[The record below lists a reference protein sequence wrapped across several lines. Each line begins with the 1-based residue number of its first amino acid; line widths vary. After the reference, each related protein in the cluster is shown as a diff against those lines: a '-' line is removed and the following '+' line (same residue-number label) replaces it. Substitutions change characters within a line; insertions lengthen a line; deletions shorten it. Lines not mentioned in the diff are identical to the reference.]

1 MTANDRESTQPNWLE
16 PLRSHADALLEQ
28 HERLAALLR
37 ERSTPPIDAFEEV
50 FARIRQLN
58 EALAEAE
65 SSRLSWLDG
74 MAESD
79 TEAALRARAGAAS
92 LEHWRSLVETA
103 KLFRSLSEQNLMAL
117 RRIDHFLGERI
128 NFLTQREEPAGS
140 LYSASGNAHETD
152 NRGRSL
158 GDA

>member
-1 MTANDRESTQPNWLE
+1 MTANDRQSTQPDWLE
-16 PLRSHADALLEQ
+16 PLHSHADALLEQ
-28 HERLAALLR
+28 HEQLAALLR
-37 ERSTPPIDAFEEV
+37 EPSTPPIDAFEQV

-65 SSRLSWLDG
+65 SSRLAWLEG
-74 MAESD
+74 VTESD
-79 TEAALRARAGAAS
+79 TETALRAHAGEPTLERWHS
-92 LEHWRSLVETA
+92 LAETA
-103 KLFRSLSEQNLMAL
+103 KRFRSLSEQNLMAL

-152 NRGRSL
+152 NQGRSL

>member
-1 MTANDRESTQPNWLE
+1 MTAKDLESTPPDWLE
-16 PLRSHADALLEQ
+16 PLHSQAEALLEQ

-37 ERSTPPIDAFEEV
+37 ERSTPPIDAFEQV
-50 FARIRQLN
+50 FAQIRQLN

-65 SSRLSWLDG
+65 SRRLAWLEG
-74 MAESD
+74 VAESD
-79 TEAALRARAGAAS
+79 IETAIRDHAGETS
-92 LEHWRSLVETA
+92 LERWRSLAEAA
-103 KLFRSLSEQNLMAL
+103 KRFRDLSEQNLMAL

-128 NFLTQREEPAGS
+128 DFLTQREEPAGS
-140 LYSASGNAHETD
+140 LYSASGSAHETH